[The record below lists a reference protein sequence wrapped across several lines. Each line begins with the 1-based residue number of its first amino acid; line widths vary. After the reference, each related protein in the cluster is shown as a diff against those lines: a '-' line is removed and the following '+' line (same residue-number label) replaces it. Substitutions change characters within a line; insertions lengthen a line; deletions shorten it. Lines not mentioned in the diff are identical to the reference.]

1 MFIRTEK
8 PDWTRKRD
16 WRRRKKEGPPV
27 ISKKGEGNKKNIMRT
42 EVLFGSLLQPPNEIS
57 SLIGK

>member
-8 PDWTRKRD
+8 PDRTRKRD

-27 ISKKGEGNKKNIMRT
+27 ISKKEEGNKKNIMRT
-42 EVLFGSLLQPPNEIS
+42 EVLFGSLLQPPNKSS